1 MEIVSMIAA
10 AVAAYVFGSVWY
22 MVLSRPWMKAS
33 GLSASDINRKNP
45 VPFIIAFVCVL
56 FVAVMMRYLFA
67 QLVIMDPVSGLLA
80 GLAIGLFIV
89 VPWIAT
95 NYTFARRPRALI
107 LIDGTYAAVGCG
119 IIGVVLSL
127 F

>member
-1 MEIVSMIAA
+1 MEIVSIIAA
-10 AVAAYVFGSVWY
+10 TVAAYAFGSVWY
-22 MVLSRPWMKAS
+22 MVLSGPWMKAS
-33 GLSASDINRKNP
+33 GLSGSDINRKNP

-56 FVAVMMRYLFA
+56 LVAVMMRYLFA
-67 QLVIMDPVSGLLA
+67 QLVVLDPISGLLT

-89 VPWIAT
+89 VPWVAT
-95 NYTFARRPRALI
+95 NYTFAMRPRALI
-107 LIDGTYAAVGCG
+107 LIDGTYAAAGCG

>member
-1 MEIVSMIAA
+1 MEIVSIVAA
-10 AVAAYVFGSVWY
+10 AVAAYAFGSVWY
-22 MVLSRPWMKAS
+22 MVLSRPWMKAC

-67 QLVIMDPVSGLLA
+67 QLVVLDPVSGLLT
-80 GLAIGLFIV
+80 GLAIGLFVV
-89 VPWIAT
+89 VPWVAT
-95 NYTFARRPRALI
+95 NYTFAMRPRALI
-107 LIDGTYAAVGCG
+107 LIDGTYAAAGCG
-119 IIGVVLSL
+119 IIGLVLGL